1 MKERRAI
8 ARMNYA
14 SFISTRVFY
23 ISHVKRKVADTRR
36 QKEYSTLEDIFY
48 SIIQT
53 PNAIRTPTLSL
64 LTPLTLH
71 LINFKLP
78 GVTSRGFP
86 MLFPLKK
93 QAKMSKGAVHL
104 AQCWDLAAAKKH
116 KAGEISQRLSD

>member
-1 MKERRAI
+1 
-8 ARMNYA
+8 MNYA
-14 SFISTRVFY
+14 SVISTRVFY
-23 ISHVKRKVADTRR
+23 ISHVKRKVADARR

-64 LTPLTLH
+64 LTPLTL
-71 LINFKLP
+71 P
-78 GVTSRGFP
+78 RVTFRGFP